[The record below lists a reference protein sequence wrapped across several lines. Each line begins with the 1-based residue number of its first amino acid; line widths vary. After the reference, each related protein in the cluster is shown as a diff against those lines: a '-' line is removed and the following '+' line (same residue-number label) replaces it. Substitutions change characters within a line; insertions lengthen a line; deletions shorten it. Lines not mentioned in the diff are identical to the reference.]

1 MSPRLSFLPCDPLR
15 VNEVGTGRQELAH
28 GPDQG
33 GTDNRRPVVREGAG
47 LWCVDADPMGWGLD
61 AAALGTAAALSALG
75 LGPDIF
81 GPRK

>member
-1 MSPRLSFLPCDPLR
+1 MSRLDPVLD
-15 VNEVGTGRQELAH
+15 VVPESHGELVTGPQEL
-28 GPDQG
+28 G
-33 GTDNRRPVVREGAG
+33 GTDNRRPVVRNVAG

-61 AAALGTAAALSALG
+61 AAALGTAAARSALG